1 MSVLPKEIAYV
12 SSKPASLPK
21 GTSCISAV
29 VAPSNG
35 NTFNETGQIIFDL
48 PSRGYLV
55 PESVYIRYRLNVTTA
70 ATSTTVVRGTPVYQP
85 FQRLETIIGSQTV
98 ESITNY
104 NQLAHMMVNCRMN
117 IAQKV
122 GYSSALGIGTAAS
135 AFTFSDVNGRTLPDN
150 AATSYSVSAPL
161 ASLLSNCDH
170 LFPLK
175 FSPAVR
181 IQLTLDAIANI
192 FSITAGSLPASAT
205 FFLSNVELCFD
216 MIEFSPEVDNAVAS
230 MVDERG
236 KIMIKSQS
244 YLSSG
249 QTVAAASQGSLEFI
263 YNLRLASIKSL
274 FLYPSGT
281 HATSVNKF
289 IDGLDVTSSNGAY
302 QFYVAS
308 LPYPPRPLSTALQ
321 KNCILTELSAAFGPA
336 HDLLTTNFA
345 ITPVNFAYTNTATT
359 TNAAPGMFWVGVNT
373 ERLSSNH
380 VMLSGISSQ
389 NSPISLRVDLNT
401 ATTNAQVLQVIALF
415 DAIMEID
422 VANKQVAV
430 LQ

>member
-1 MSVLPKEIAYV
+1 MSVLPKEIAYAA
-12 SSKPASLPK
+12 SKPASLPK

-35 NTFNETGQIIFDL
+35 NQFFENGQVIFDL

-55 PESVYIRYRLNVTTA
+55 PESMYIRYRYNVTTVASA
-70 ATSTTVVRGTPVYQP
+70 AVSVRGTPVYQP

-104 NQLAHMMVNCRMN
+104 NQLSHMLVNCRMN
-117 IAQKV
+117 VAQKV

-135 AFTFSDVNGRTLPDN
+135 AFTFDTCNGRAIPDS
-150 AATSYSVSAPL
+150 ATTAFSVSAPL
-161 ASLLSNCDH
+161 GSLLSNCDH
-170 LFPLK
+170 LYPLK

-181 IQLTLDAIANI
+181 IQLTVDSIANI
-192 FSITAGSLPASAT
+192 FTSTTAPTSAS
-205 FFLSNVELCFD
+205 FNLSNVELCFD
-216 MIEFSPEVDNAVAS
+216 MIEFSAEVDNAVAS

-249 QTVAAASQGSLEFI
+249 QTCAAASTGSLEFI

-274 FLYPSGT
+274 FLYPAGT
-281 HATSVNKF
+281 HTNSVNKF
-289 IDGLDVTSSNGAY
+289 IDALDITLSNGSY

-308 LPYPPRPLSTALQ
+308 LPYPPRPLSTVLA
-321 KNCILTELSAAFGPA
+321 KNAILTELSAAFGPV

-359 TNAAPGMFWVGVNT
+359 TIAAPGMFFLGVNT
-373 ERLSSNH
+373 ERISSNS

-389 NSPISLRVDLNT
+389 NSPISLALT
-401 ATTNAQVLQVIALF
+401 LGTSSTNAQTLQVIALY
-415 DAIMEID
+415 DAIIEID

>member
-1 MSVLPKEIAYV
+1 MSVLPKEIAYAA
-12 SSKPASLPK
+12 KPASLPK

-35 NTFNETGQIIFDL
+35 NTFNESGQIIFDL

-55 PESVYIRYRLNVTTA
+55 PESVYIRYRYNVTTVA
-70 ATSTTVVRGTPVYQP
+70 AAAVVVRGTPVYMP

-104 NQLAHMMVNCRMN
+104 NQLAHMLVNCRMN

-135 AFTFSDVNGRTLPDN
+135 TFSFSDVNGRTLTDN
-150 AATSYSVSAPL
+150 ATTAFSVSAPL
-161 ASLLSNCDH
+161 GSLLSSCDH
-170 LFPLK
+170 LYPLK
-175 FSPAVR
+175 YSPAVR
-181 IQLTLDAIANI
+181 LQLTLDSISNI
-192 FSITAGSLPASAT
+192 FTATTLPTSAS
-205 FFLSNVELCFD
+205 FSLSNVELCFD
-216 MIEFSPEVDNAVAS
+216 MIEFSSEVDMAVAS

-249 QTVAAASQGSLEFI
+249 QTAAAASTGSLEFI

-281 HATSVNKF
+281 HTNSVNKF
-289 IDGLDVTSSNGAY
+289 IDALDITLSNGSY

-308 LPYPPRPLSTALQ
+308 LPYPPRPLSTVLA
-321 KNCILTELSAAFGPA
+321 KNAILTELSSAFGPA
-336 HDLLTTNFA
+336 HDLLTTNFS

-359 TNAAPGMFWVGVNT
+359 TNTAPGMFFVGVNT
-373 ERLSSNH
+373 ERLSSNS

-401 ATTNAQVLQVIALF
+401 TTTNAQVLQVIALF
-415 DAIMEID
+415 DAIIEID

>member
-55 PESVYIRYRLNVTTA
+55 PESVYIRYRYNVTTVA
-70 ATSTTVVRGTPVYQP
+70 AAAAVIRGTPVYQP

-104 NQLAHMMVNCRMN
+104 NQLSHMLVNCRMN

-135 AFTFSDVNGRTLPDN
+135 TFSFSDVNGRTLPD
-150 AATSYSVSAPL
+150 ATATAFSVSAPL
-161 ASLLSNCDH
+161 GSLLSNCDH
-170 LFPLK
+170 LYPLK

-181 IQLTLDAIANI
+181 LQLTLDSISNI
-192 FSITAGSLPASAT
+192 FTATTLPTSAN
-205 FFLSNVELCFD
+205 FSLSNVELCFD

-249 QTVAAASQGSLEFI
+249 QTASAASSGSLEFI

-281 HATSVNKF
+281 HANSVNKF
-289 IDGLDVTSSNGAY
+289 IDALDITSSNGAY

-321 KNCILTELSAAFGPA
+321 KNAILTELSAAFGPA

-359 TNAAPGMFWVGVNT
+359 TNTAPGMFFVGVNT
-373 ERLSSNH
+373 ERLSSNG

-415 DAIMEID
+415 DAIIEVD